1 MIKSKKLLA
10 ALMAATMCTGLL
22 AGCGGS
28 SSSSSAPAADA
39 GAATEEAAAPEETAE
54 AAEGAEEAEA
64 TEGAAEEVETVEYT
78 GPDTYSMIDNFDITT
93 LDYVY
98 NNKSSNGDYTCNFIE
113 GLLTQDNH
121 GTLIPGMASEWSH
134 NDDASEWTFTIRDDA
149 VWSTSEGEE
158 YDYVVADD
166 FVTGLKHAAD
176 SKSETLGLVADLI
189 VGLRDYVNGT
199 GAWDDVGIK
208 ADGNTLTYTLTG
220 PCAYF
225 DGMTTYSILYPI
237 NAEFLES
244 KGGDFGAVTPDSIL
258 YNGCYIL
265 SSLVPSQ
272 EVRFDANPN
281 YYDSA
286 NVHVQHVVVTYT
298 NGEDPAQNFNM
309 FVNGEVTATGI
320 NSSLPDVVAKAN
332 ELYPDNQY
340 ISMTTATS
348 FWGAFNW
355 DRRAYSLYNDSSVST
370 TSKTTDEQKADTKA
384 AILNANFRRAVYAAY
399 SAHAVE
405 AITQGEER
413 ADDAIRNT
421 LVPYTFATTSDGRTY
436 GSILTGYVEELV
448 PDYAGIDLNDGQD
461 AWYNPEL
468 AKTFAE
474 RAKEELGDT
483 ISAWPIHLD
492 VPVYAASE
500 NQKNMQLA
508 MQKSIEDAIG
518 DYVKIDLQFL
528 EGDSSVYY
536 SAFYNQPDGVSN
548 SIDLVFGA
556 GWGPD
561 YGDPLTYI
569 HCFDIHD
576 GDMLN
581 YSGIN
586 YESQG
591 QDEEQVA
598 ALQAIGLEDI
608 QAVVDQAVAAV
619 GDERIELFA
628 KAEAMLLTGGILRP
642 YATSGATL
650 QVSKVVP
657 FTAAY
662 GLYGQA
668 SYNRVPYFKY
678 MQLQDEPVLAADY
691 AAAKEAWLAGE

>member
-1 MIKSKKLLA
+1 MIKSRKLLA
-10 ALMAATMCTGLL
+10 ALMAATMCAGLL
-22 AGCGGS
+22 AGCGGGGS
-28 SSSSSAPAADA
+28 TTPA
-39 GAATEEAAAPEETAE
+39 ENP
-54 AAEGAEEAEA
+54 AAEGEQAPAE
-64 TEGAAEEVETVEYT
+64 EGAAEAEVVDYT
-78 GPDTYSMIDNFDITT
+78 GPDTYSMIDNFDVTT

-98 NNKSSNGDYTCNFIE
+98 NNKSSNGDYTSNFIE
-113 GLLTQDNH
+113 GLLTQDSH
-121 GTLIPGMASEWSH
+121 GNLMAGMATEWAP
-134 NDDASEWTFTIRDDA
+134 NEDASEWTFTIRDDA
-149 VWSTSEGEE
+149 VWSTSQGEE
-158 YDYVVADD
+158 YDYVTAED

-189 VGLRDYVNGT
+189 VGLREYSEGT
-199 GAWDDVGIK
+199 GTWEDVGIK

-220 PCAYF
+220 PCGYF

-244 KGGDFGAVTPDSIL
+244 KGSDFGAVTPDSIL

-281 YYDSA
+281 YYDA
-286 NVHVQHVVVTYT
+286 DHVYVQHVVVTYT

-309 FVNGEVTATGI
+309 FVNGEVTSTAI

-340 ISMTTATS
+340 KSLTTSTS

-355 DRRAYSLYNDSSVST
+355 DRRAYALYNDPSVST
-370 TSKTTDEQKADTKA
+370 TSKTTDAQKADTKA

-405 AITQGEER
+405 AISMGEER
-413 ADDAIRNT
+413 ADDVLRNT
-421 LVPYTFATTSDGRTY
+421 LVPYTFTSTSDGRTY
-436 GSILTGYVEELV
+436 GSIVQKKVEELV
-448 PDYAGIDLNDGQD
+448 PEYAGIDLNDGQD

-474 RAKEELGDT
+474 KAKEELGD
-483 ISAWPIHLD
+483 SVSEWPVHLD
-492 VPVYAASE
+492 VPVYASSE

-518 DYVKIDLQFL
+518 DYVKVDLQFL

-591 QDEEQVA
+591 QDDEQKEV
-598 ALQAIGLEDI
+598 LKTLGLEDI
-608 QAVVDQAVAAV
+608 QAVVDKAVLAV

-628 KAEAMLLTGGILRP
+628 EAEAMLLTQGILRP
-642 YATSGATL
+642 YSTSGATL
-650 QVSKVVP
+650 GVSKVVP

-662 GLYGQA
+662 GMYGQA

-691 AAAKEAWLAGE
+691 EAAKEAWLAGN

>member
-1 MIKSKKLLA
+1 MIKSRKLLA
-10 ALMAATMCTGLL
+10 ALLAATMCAGLL
-22 AGCGGS
+22 AGCGGGGS
-28 SSSSSAPAADA
+28 TTPAEKPAEQT
-39 GAATEEAAAPEETAE
+39 GTEE
-54 AAEGAEEAEA
+54 GAGEAE
-64 TEGAAEEVETVEYT
+64 VVDYN
-78 GPDTYSMIDNFDITT
+78 GPDTYSMIDNFDVTT

-98 NNKSSNGDYTCNFIE
+98 NNKSSNGDYTSNFIE

-121 GTLIPGMASEWSH
+121 GNLVPGMATEWAP
-134 NDDASEWTFTIRDDA
+134 NEDASEWTFTIRDDA
-149 VWSTSEGEE
+149 VWSTSQGEE
-158 YDYVVADD
+158 YDVVTAED

-189 VGLRDYVNGT
+189 VGLREYSEGT
-199 GAWDDVGIK
+199 GTWEDVGIK

-220 PCAYF
+220 PCGYF

-244 KGGDFGAVTPDSIL
+244 KGSDFGAVTPDSIL

-281 YYDSA
+281 YYDA
-286 NVHVQHVVVTYT
+286 DHVYVKHVVVTYT

-309 FVNGEVTATGI
+309 FVNGEVTATTI
-320 NSSLPDVVAKAN
+320 NYSLPDVVAKAN
-332 ELYPDNQY
+332 ELYADNIY
-340 ISMTTATS
+340 TSMTTSTS
-348 FWGAFNW
+348 YWGAFNW
-355 DRRAYSLYNDSSVST
+355 DRRAYALYNDPSVST
-370 TSKTTDEQKADTKA
+370 TSKTTDAQKADTKA

-405 AITQGEER
+405 AIPRGEEQ
-413 ADDAIRNT
+413 ADGVLRNT
-421 LVPYTFATTSDGRTY
+421 LVPYTFMSTSDGRTY
-436 GSILTGYVEELV
+436 GSIVQKNVEELV
-448 PDYAGIDLNDGQD
+448 PEYAGIDLNDGQD
-461 AWYNPEL
+461 AWYNPDR
-468 AKTFAE
+468 AKAFAE
-474 RAKEELGDT
+474 KAKEELGD
-483 ISAWPIHLD
+483 SVSEWPVHLD
-492 VPVYAASE
+492 VPVYASSE

-518 DYVKIDLQFL
+518 DYVKVDLQFL

-591 QDEEQVA
+591 QDDEQKEV
-598 ALQAIGLEDI
+598 LKTLGLEDI
-608 QAVVDQAVAAV
+608 QAVVDQASAAV

-628 KAEAMLLTGGILRP
+628 KAEAMLLTQGILRP
-642 YATSGATL
+642 FSTSGASPAI
-650 QVSKVVP
+650 SKVVP

-662 GLYGQA
+662 GMYGQA
-668 SYNRVPYFKY
+668 SYNAVPYFKY

-691 AAAKEAWLAGE
+691 EAAKAAWLAGN

>member
-1 MIKSKKLLA
+1 MIKSRKLLS
-10 ALMAATMCTGLL
+10 ALMAATMCAGLL

-28 SSSSSAPAADA
+28 GSSAPAEKPVAE
-39 GAATEEAAAPEETAE
+39 GEEA
-54 AAEGAEEAEA
+54 GAEEGGEA
-64 TEGAAEEVETVEYT
+64 GAQVSL
-78 GPDTYSMIDNFDITT
+78 DTFSMIDNFDITT

-98 NNKSSNGDYTCNFIE
+98 NNKSSNGDYTSNFIE
-113 GLLTQDNH
+113 GLLTQDNY
-121 GTLIPGMASEWSH
+121 GNLIAGMATEWSH
-134 NDDASEWTFTIRDDA
+134 NEDASEWTFTIRDDA
-149 VWSTSEGEE
+149 VWSTSQGEE
-158 YDYVVADD
+158 YDAVTAED

-176 SKSETLGLVADLI
+176 SQSETLGLVADLI
-189 VGLRDYVNGT
+189 VGLREYSEGK
-199 GAWDDVGIK
+199 ASWEDVGIK
-208 ADGNTLTYTLTG
+208 ADGNILTYTLTQ
-220 PCAYF
+220 PCVYF

-286 NVHVQHVVVTYT
+286 NVFVKHVLVTYT
-298 NGEDPAQNFNM
+298 NGEDPAQNFNL
-309 FVNGEVTATGI
+309 FVNGEVTSTGV
-320 NSSLPDVVAKAN
+320 NYSLPDVVAKAE
-332 ELYPDNQY
+332 ELYPDNIY
-340 ISMTTATS
+340 TSMTTATS
-348 FWGAFNW
+348 YWGAFNW
-355 DRRAYSLYNDSSVST
+355 DRRSYALYNDPSVST
-370 TSKTTDEQKADTKA
+370 TSKTTDAQKADTKA

-405 AITQGEER
+405 AIPRGEEQ
-413 ADDAIRNT
+413 ADAILRNT
-421 LVPYTFATTSDGRTY
+421 LVPYYFVSTSDGTPY
-436 GSILTGYVEELV
+436 GDIVTKNVEELV
-448 PDYAGIDLNDGQD
+448 PEYAGINLNDGQD
-461 AWYNPEL
+461 AWYNPDL

-474 RAKEELGDT
+474 KAKEELGDAVT
-483 ISAWPIHLD
+483 EWPVHID
-492 VPVYAASE
+492 VPVYASNE

-508 MQKSIEDAIG
+508 MQKAIEDAIG

-528 EGDSSVYY
+528 EGNSSVYY

-548 SIDLVFGA
+548 SIDMVFGA

-586 YESQG
+586 YEDQG
-591 QDEEQVA
+591 QDDEQKEV
-598 ALQAIGLEDI
+598 LKTIGLEDI
-608 QAVVDQAVAAV
+608 QAVVDQAKAAS

-628 KAEAMLLTGGILRP
+628 KAEAMLLTQGILRP
-642 YATSGATL
+642 FSTSGA
-650 QVSKVVP
+650 SKTISRVVP

-662 GLYGQA
+662 GTYGQA
-668 SYNRVPYFKY
+668 SYNAVPYFKY
-678 MQLQDEPVLAADY
+678 MQLQEEPVLAADY
-691 AAAKEAWLAGE
+691 EAAKEAWLAGK